1 MAYRHK
7 LSRRS
12 SKRSFSRSAGATQS
26 INLMTNP
33 MRGGY
38 RF

>member
-1 MAYRHK
+1 MAFRK
-7 LSRRS
+7 RMSRKQSRRS
-12 SKRSFSRSAGATQS
+12 FRHSAGATQS
-26 INLMTNP
+26 INLMASP

>member
-12 SKRSFSRSAGATQS
+12 SRRSFAHSAGATQS
-26 INLMTNP
+26 INLRANP